1 MTPKLFP
8 LTVLVPETWTDWRGM
23 SWLPISPQNGVVF
36 HPTDDPVPADI
47 LVRRYRGDLW
57 VLSRKGERLILTV
70 TPLDEMTPFTAFS
83 AFRTF
88 NQNASA
94 TTPVTVC
101 ADSEYFYNVATDSG
115 SALLLHIAHRTL
127 GQWTRYRL
135 PDYIGTQVSLIAL
148 AESRLLLTYTQPSKQ
163 GFILRTWYDE
173 VGLRV
178 PDVIN
183 WPPPG
188 RLVCRISQDGG
199 TTWPEVASPIQ
210 STAVL
215 STRTT
220 CDEKGRLWLIVN
232 ASENII
238 EQTTRLWLTMSET
251 QGRSWHAPLALTDG
265 KALDRMPTIAAW
277 KGCIYVAYTHRNAG
291 KSQLYLHTIAPDK
304 VWAPSNKR

>member
-1 MTPKLFP
+1 MLFGLVSWAMPMGISAPLSFADDGLSIPTAPVFVPTDQRLLVCWQSTDYSLNPPKSRLNAASVSGMTPKLFP

-127 GQWTRYRL
+127 GQWTRYSGPQNLYNRK
-135 PDYIGTQVSLIAL
+135 G
-148 AESRLLLTYTQPSKQ
+148 
-163 GFILRTWYDE
+163 
-173 VGLRV
+173 
-178 PDVIN
+178 
-183 WPPPG
+183 
-188 RLVCRISQDGG
+188 
-199 TTWPEVASPIQ
+199 VA
-210 STAVL
+210 
-215 STRTT
+215 
-220 CDEKGRLWLIVN
+220 
-232 ASENII
+232 
-238 EQTTRLWLTMSET
+238 
-251 QGRSWHAPLALTDG
+251 
-265 KALDRMPTIAAW
+265 
-277 KGCIYVAYTHRNAG
+277 
-291 KSQLYLHTIAPDK
+291 
-304 VWAPSNKR
+304 